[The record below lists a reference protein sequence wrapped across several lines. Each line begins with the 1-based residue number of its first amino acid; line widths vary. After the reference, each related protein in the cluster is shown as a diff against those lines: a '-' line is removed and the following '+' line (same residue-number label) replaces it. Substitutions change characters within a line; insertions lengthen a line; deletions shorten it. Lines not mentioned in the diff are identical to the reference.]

1 MAFVHRNNF
10 EPSKLKSLQP
20 QKALK
25 SLDDE
30 LELFKAV
37 MLERAQRFDELYG
50 NTLPTTRRRRQ

>member
-10 EPSKLKSLQP
+10 EPSKLLHKQP

-37 MLERAQRFDELYG
+37 ILERAQRFDQMYG
-50 NTLPTTRRRRQ
+50 TTLPTGRRRQ